1 MSEPAQ
7 ILPGRLASLD
17 AFRGL
22 TIAGMILVNT
32 PGSWSYVYPPM
43 RHAAWHGWTPTDLV
57 FPFFLFIV
65 GVSMSLS
72 FARRMEAGADPGAMY
87 GKVVRRTL
95 LIFGIG
101 LFLNAFPRFD
111 LGGLRYLGV
120 LQRIALV
127 YLLASLIVLKND
139 RRGRVVWTV
148 GLLFFYWAVMKLV
161 PVPGYGA
168 GDLSAEGS
176 LASFLDR
183 LILGSHT
190 WRAAYD
196 PEGLLSTLP
205 AVCTALLGVFTG
217 DLLRSQRERRE
228 IVNLLFVWGWAAI
241 LAGQIW
247 GIFFPINKPLWT
259 SSYVLFTAGAA
270 LELLALCYWLI
281 DVKGYRRWARPAV
294 ALGMNPLF
302 SFVLS
307 ILLVKFLVLIR
318 FAAGGDRVTLYAWT
332 YRNLFASWLGPM
344 LGSLGFAIAVMLT
357 CYAVAEI
364 LFRKRIFIRV

>member
-1 MSEPAQ
+1 MNESPQ
-7 ILPGRLASLD
+7 ILPGRLVSLD

-32 PGSWSYVYPPM
+32 PGSWAYVYPPM
-43 RHAAWHGWTPTDLV
+43 RHVAWHGWTPTDLV

-72 FARRMEAGADPGAMY
+72 FGRRLEASDDRSAMY
-87 GKVVRRTL
+87 SKVIRRTL

-139 RRGRVVWTV
+139 RRSRVAWTV
-148 GLLFFYWAVMKLV
+148 GLLLFYWAVMKLV

-176 LASFLDR
+176 LASFIDR
-183 LILGSHT
+183 LILGGHT
-190 WRAAYD
+190 WRVAYD

-228 IVNLLFVWGWAAI
+228 IVNLLFVWGY
-241 LAGQIW
+241 LLPHQQ
-247 GIFFPINKPLWT
+247 
-259 SSYVLFTAGAA
+259 AA
-270 LELLALCYWLI
+270 LDQLVRALH
-281 DVKGYRRWARPAV
+281 RRCRA
-294 ALGMNPLF
+294 
-302 SFVLS
+302 
-307 ILLVKFLVLIR
+307 
-318 FAAGGDRVTLYAWT
+318 
-332 YRNLFASWLGPM
+332 
-344 LGSLGFAIAVMLT
+344 
-357 CYAVAEI
+357 
-364 LFRKRIFIRV
+364 